1 MSFASSVE
9 TLELN
14 SQGSKEVLETPGTYI
29 RLVQQLKGKPLFP
42 QLKRLCIEDYHG
54 LVDFFPLFFSSNL
67 RSIKLLST
75 EPLTIPVTTASVML
89 RNLICDLSEWSQE
102 IQHLHITQS
111 IILQAW
117 MFNSISLLSNL
128 RTLILSPIQVN
139 NFEEFRPLAPL
150 ALESLTLEL
159 SCPSYVC
166 LPYPITPL
174 PDFLAL
180 LKKLD
185 IYGSSIVIAD
195 FVQSLGSQN
204 LTSLTI
210 EGKIE
215 ASESARSSSSRRK
228 NNRTLETKRKL
239 KKTDDVNHRM
249 YDFESILHT
258 ISSRWGESLREITII
273 SQCDACIDFAP
284 LPSIQ
289 LIEKIHVSD
298 FPIHDLEHALK
309 PTAIWNHLDTL
320 HLTMT
325 ITFPLLS
332 LIALSA
338 PQLKK
343 LDVSINTSEEPP
355 TDNQQVP
362 AHPLSLLKIHGPSS
376 QNSEGF
382 GCKSAGNV
390 PDLSHLIQVA
400 RYLNSLFPT
409 LKELTSTSQI
419 NIWEL
424 VWQLLVLCQTCRA
437 DGNCQRSIHNQESE
451 VL

>member
-1 MSFASSVE
+1 
-9 TLELN
+9 
-14 SQGSKEVLETPGTYI
+14 
-29 RLVQQLKGKPLFP
+29 
-42 QLKRLCIEDYHG
+42 
-54 LVDFFPLFFSSNL
+54 
-67 RSIKLLST
+67 
-75 EPLTIPVTTASVML
+75 
-89 RNLICDLSEWSQE
+89 
-102 IQHLHITQS
+102 
-111 IILQAW
+111 
-117 MFNSISLLSNL
+117 
-128 RTLILSPIQVN
+128 
-139 NFEEFRPLAPL
+139 
-150 ALESLTLEL
+150 
-159 SCPSYVC
+159 
-166 LPYPITPL
+166 
-174 PDFLAL
+174 
-180 LKKLD
+180 
-185 IYGSSIVIAD
+185 VIAD

-215 ASESARSSSSRRK
+215 ASESAWSLSSRCK
-228 NNRTLETKRKL
+228 KHRTLETKSKL
-239 KKTDDVNHRM
+239 KKIKNVKHRM

-424 VWQLLVLCQTCRA
+424 VWQLLVLCRTCRA

>member
-14 SQGSKEVLETPGTYI
+14 SQGSKEVLGISPGTYI

-54 LVDFFPLFFSSNL
+54 LVDFFPLFLSSNL
-67 RSIKLLST
+67 RSIRLLST
-75 EPLTIPVTTASVML
+75 KPPTIPVTTASLVL

-102 IQHLHITQS
+102 IQHLHIAQS
-111 IILQAW
+111 TILQTW
-117 MFNSISLLSNL
+117 MFNSISILSNL
-128 RTLILSPIQVN
+128 RTLELSPVQVK
-139 NFEEFRPLAPL
+139 NFEEFHPLAPL

-159 SCPSYVC
+159 SCSSYTS

-180 LKKLD
+180 LKKLR
-185 IYGSSIVIAD
+185 ISGSSIVIAD
-195 FVQSLGSQN
+195 FVQSLGSQK
-204 LTSLTI
+204 LTSLAI
-210 EGKIE
+210 EGKIQ
-215 ASESARSSSSRRK
+215 ADESAWSSSSRCMK
-228 NNRTLETKRKL
+228 HRTLKTSSKL
-239 KKTDDVNHRM
+239 KKTVNHRIHG
-249 YDFESILHT
+249 FESILHR
-258 ISSRWGESLREITII
+258 ISLRWGESLQEITII

-289 LIEKIHVSD
+289 LIEKIYVSD
-298 FPIHDLEHALK
+298 FPINDLEHALK
-309 PTAIWNHLDTL
+309 PTAIWNHLDNL
-320 HLTMT
+320 HLTVT

-332 LIALSA
+332 LIALYA

-343 LDVSINTSEEPP
+343 LDVSINTSGAPP
-355 TDNQQVP
+355 ADNQQVP
-362 AHPLSLLKIHGPSS
+362 THPLNLLKTHGPSS
-376 QNSEGF
+376 QNSEGSL
-382 GCKSAGNV
+382 CRSANDV
-390 PDLSHLIQVA
+390 PDLSRLIQVA

-419 NIWEL
+419 EIWEL

-437 DGNCQRSIHNQESE
+437 DGNCQRPVHNQESE